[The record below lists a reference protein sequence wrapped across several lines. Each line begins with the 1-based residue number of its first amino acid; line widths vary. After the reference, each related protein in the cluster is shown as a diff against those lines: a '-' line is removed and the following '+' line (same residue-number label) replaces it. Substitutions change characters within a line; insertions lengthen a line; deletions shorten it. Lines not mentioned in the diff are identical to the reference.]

1 MQVFTAAERPELDR
15 EADALS
21 VAVWPEYNLHGDILN
36 AHWGKLDEL
45 FPELQF
51 VLVDGDTILAQGH
64 LIPFRWDGTID
75 GLPAGID
82 DVMLRGIELEG
93 LANAASALAIEVLP
107 EHQGRGLAP
116 RMLEEMRALC
126 AAHDFEHLLAPLR
139 PSWKE
144 RYPLAPIDRYAAWTR
159 EDGLPF
165 DPWLRVHVRA
175 GGEIL
180 KPVEDSMRITGTV
193 ADWEAWTDM
202 AFPESGS
209 YVFPHGLAPLEVDR
223 EADLGAYWE
232 PNVWV
237 RHRP

>member
-15 EADALS
+15 VADALS
-21 VAVWPEYNLHGDILN
+21 VSVWPEYNLHGDVLSPYW
-36 AHWGKLDEL
+36 AKLDER

-51 VLVDGDTILAQGH
+51 VLVEDETILAQGH
-64 LIPFRWDGTID
+64 LIPCRWDGTVE

-82 DVMLRGIELEG
+82 DVLLQGLELDG
-93 LANAASALAIEVLP
+93 PPNAASALAIEVLP

-116 RMLEEMRALC
+116 RMLEEMRAVC
-126 AAHDFEHLLAPLR
+126 EAHGFEHLLAPLR

-144 RYPLAPIDRYAAWTR
+144 RYPLTPIDRYASWTR
-159 EDGLPF
+159 EDGQPF

-180 KPVEDSMRITGTV
+180 KPVEHSMRITGTV
-193 ADWEAWTDM
+193 ADWETWTDM
-202 AFPESGS
+202 AFPESGG
-209 YVFPHGLAPLEVDR
+209 YVFPQGLAPLEVDR
-223 EADLGAYWE
+223 DADTGSYWE

-237 RHRP
+237 RHRV

>member
-15 EADALS
+15 QADELS
-21 VAVWPEYNLHGDILN
+21 VGVWPEYNLHGDVLSPY
-36 AHWGKLDEL
+36 WRELDER

-51 VLVDGDTILAQGH
+51 VLVEGDEILAQGH
-64 LIPFRWDGTID
+64 MIPCRWDGSLE

-82 DVMLRGIELEG
+82 DVLLHGLRLEEPP
-93 LANAASALAIEVLP
+93 NAASALAIEVLP
-107 EHQGRGLAP
+107 QHQSSGLAP
-116 RMLEEMRALC
+116 RMLQEIRALC
-126 AAHDFEHLLAPLR
+126 AARGLDDLLAPLR

-144 RYPLAPIDRYAAWTR
+144 RYPLTPIERYTAWTR

-180 KPVEDSMRITGTV
+180 KPIERSMRITGTV
-193 ADWEAWTDM
+193 AEWEEWTGM
-202 AFPESGS
+202 AFPENGS
-209 YVFPHGLAPLEVDR
+209 YVFPQGLAPLEVDR
-223 EADLGAYWE
+223 DADLGAYWE

-237 RHRP
+237 RHRV